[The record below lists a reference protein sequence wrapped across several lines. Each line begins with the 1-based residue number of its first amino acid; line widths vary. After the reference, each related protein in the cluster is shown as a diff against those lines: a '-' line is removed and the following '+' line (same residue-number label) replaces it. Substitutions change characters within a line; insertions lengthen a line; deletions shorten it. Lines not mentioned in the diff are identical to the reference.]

1 MKKKRKKN
9 KFINKFSKRI
19 NDGFT
24 MTKSELKKI
33 IIILIVLISLS
44 FIVFFI
50 YKSYLFNNT
59 YGGLGDSKDMPICE
73 YDLSKLKND
82 KNGYMSYEDDR
93 YKSRLIIDVSSHN
106 GEIDWNKVR
115 ESGVDGAMIRLG
127 YRGYGDATIVEDE
140 CFQKNIAGAKNAG
153 LKVGVYFFSQATT
166 PEEAIEEAEYVTA
179 KIWGRGVSLPV
190 AFDMEPFMGNERFL
204 NHDIKSKT
212 EMADAFLNVISKFG
226 YEPILYGNPTWLTND
241 VDISK
246 LTEYPV
252 WLAHYTFS
260 TEWPYAFRMWQFTS
274 QGRVN
279 GISGDVDLNI
289 IFDKKYSYIVL

>member
-9 KFINKFSKRI
+9 KFINKLVKRI

-44 FIVFFI
+44 FIIFFI

-106 GEIDWNKVR
+106 GEIDWNKVK

-166 PEEAIEEAEYVTA
+166 PEEAIEEAEYVTE

-212 EMADAFLNVISKFG
+212 EMADAFLKVITKFG

-246 LTEYPV
+246 LTEYPI
-252 WLAHYTFS
+252 WLAHYTYS
-260 TEWPYAFRMWQFTS
+260 TEWPYMFRMWQFTS

-289 IFDKKYSYIVL
+289 IFDKK

>member
-106 GEIDWNKVR
+106 GEIDWNKVK

-140 CFQKNIAGAKNAG
+140 CFQKNIAGAKNAR

-166 PEEAIEEAEYVTA
+166 PEEAIEEAEYVTE

-212 EMADAFLNVISKFG
+212 EMADAFLKVITKFG

-246 LTEYPV
+246 LTEYPI
-252 WLAHYTFS
+252 WLAHYTYS
-260 TEWPYAFRMWQFTS
+260 TEWPYMFRMWQFTS

-289 IFDKKYSYIVL
+289 IFDKK

>member
-9 KFINKFSKRI
+9 KFINKLVKRI

-106 GEIDWNKVR
+106 GEIDWNKVK

-166 PEEAIEEAEYVTA
+166 PEEAIEEAEYVTE

-212 EMADAFLNVISKFG
+212 EMADAFLKVITKFG

-246 LTEYPV
+246 LTEYPI
-252 WLAHYTFS
+252 WLAHYTYS
-260 TEWPYAFRMWQFTS
+260 TEWPYMFRMWQFTS

-279 GISGDVDLNI
+279 GISGDVDLKI
-289 IFDKKYSYIVL
+289 GRAHV

>member
-106 GEIDWNKVR
+106 GEIDWNKVK

-166 PEEAIEEAEYVTA
+166 PEEAIEEAEYVTE

-212 EMADAFLNVISKFG
+212 EMADAFLKVTSKFG

-246 LTEYPV
+246 LTEYPI
-252 WLAHYTFS
+252 WLAHYTYS
-260 TEWPYAFRMWQFTS
+260 TEWPYMFRMWQFTS

-289 IFDKKYSYIVL
+289 IFDKK

>member
-9 KFINKFSKRI
+9 KFINKLLKRI
-19 NDGFT
+19 NDGLT
-24 MTKSELKKI
+24 RTKSELKKI

-59 YGGLGDSKDMPICE
+59 YVGLGDSKDMPICE

-106 GEIDWNKVR
+106 GEIDWNKVK

-140 CFQKNIAGAKNAG
+140 CVQKNIAGAKNAG

-166 PEEAIEEAEYVTA
+166 PEEAIEEAEYVTE

-212 EMADAFLNVISKFG
+212 EMADAFLKVITKFG

-246 LTEYPV
+246 LTEYPI
-252 WLAHYTFS
+252 WLAHYTYS
-260 TEWPYAFRMWQFTS
+260 TEWPYMFRMWQFTS

-289 IFDKKYSYIVL
+289 IFDKK

>member
-9 KFINKFSKRI
+9 KFINKFSKRL

-106 GEIDWNKVR
+106 GEIDWNKVK

-166 PEEAIEEAEYVTA
+166 PEEAIEEAEYVTE

-212 EMADAFLNVISKFG
+212 EMADAFLKVISKFG

-246 LTEYPV
+246 LTEYPI
-252 WLAHYTFS
+252 WLAHYTYS
-260 TEWPYAFRMWQFTS
+260 TEWPNMFRMWQFTS

-289 IFDKKYSYIVL
+289 IFDKK

>member
-106 GEIDWNKVR
+106 GEIDWNKVK

-166 PEEAIEEAEYVTA
+166 PEEAIEEAEYVTE

-212 EMADAFLNVISKFG
+212 EMADAFLKVITKFG

-246 LTEYPV
+246 LTEYPI
-252 WLAHYTFS
+252 WLAHYTYS
-260 TEWPYAFRMWQFTS
+260 TEWPYKFRMWQFTS

-289 IFDKKYSYIVL
+289 IFDKK

>member
-106 GEIDWNKVR
+106 GEIDWNKVK

-153 LKVGVYFFSQATT
+153 LKVGVYFFSQAIT
-166 PEEAIEEAEYVTA
+166 PEEAIEEAEYVTE

-212 EMADAFLNVISKFG
+212 EMADAFLKVITKFG

-246 LTEYPV
+246 LTEYPI
-252 WLAHYTFS
+252 WLAHYTYS
-260 TEWPYAFRMWQFTS
+260 TEWPYMFRMWQFTS

-289 IFDKKYSYIVL
+289 IFDKK

>member
-24 MTKSELKKI
+24 ITKSELKKI

-59 YGGLGDSKDMPICE
+59 YSGLGDSKDMPICE

-106 GEIDWNKVR
+106 GEIDWNKVK

-166 PEEAIEEAEYVTA
+166 PEEAIEEAEYVTE

-212 EMADAFLNVISKFG
+212 EMADAFLKVITKFG

-246 LTEYPV
+246 LTEYPI
-252 WLAHYTFS
+252 WLAHYTYS
-260 TEWPYAFRMWQFTS
+260 TEWPYMFRMWQFTS

-289 IFDKKYSYIVL
+289 IFDKK

>member
-106 GEIDWNKVR
+106 GEIDWNKVK

-166 PEEAIEEAEYVTA
+166 PEEAIEEAEYVTE
-179 KIWGRGVSLPV
+179 KIWGRCVSLPV

-212 EMADAFLNVISKFG
+212 EMADAFLKVITKFG

-246 LTEYPV
+246 LTEYPI
-252 WLAHYTFS
+252 WLAHYTYS
-260 TEWPYAFRMWQFTS
+260 TEWPYMFRMWQFTS

-289 IFDKKYSYIVL
+289 IFDKK

>member
-1 MKKKRKKN
+1 MKKKKRKKN
-9 KFINKFSKRI
+9 LIMGIRKSIISLTKS
-19 NDGFT
+19 
-24 MTKSELKKI
+24 TKSELLKALI
-33 IIILIVLISLS
+33 IVATIVIISSIIFL
-44 FIVFFI
+44 I
-50 YKSYLFNNT
+50 YKAYLFDNK
-59 YGGLGDSKDMPICE
+59 YSGLGTSKEIPLNDFNLE
-73 YDLSKLKND
+73 KLKND
-82 KNGYMSYEDDR
+82 KNGYMCYEDDR

-106 GEIDWNKVR
+106 GEIDWDKVKGAGID
-115 ESGVDGAMIRLG
+115 GVMIRLG

-140 CFQKNIAGAKNAG
+140 CFQKNIAGAKDAG

-166 PEEAIEEAEYVTA
+166 PEEAIEEAEYVTK
-179 KIWGRGVSLPV
+179 KIWGRGVTLPV
-190 AFDMEPFMGNERFL
+190 AFDMEPFMGNERFI

-212 EMADAFLNVISKFG
+212 EMADAFLKVISKFG
-226 YEPILYGNPTWLTND
+226 YEPILYGNPTWFRSD

-279 GISGDVDLNI
+279 GINGDVDLNL
-289 IFDKKYSYIVL
+289 IFDKK